1 MVRVEDLNIT
11 FFHLPKN
18 AGSSIAIWLT
28 DNVGGEEYHNELRHA
43 TPENLKPLFD
53 DFGWSFCCV
62 RNPWDRVV
70 SAYHYYVR
78 RHQTSDGKYGI
89 DPLKTSWEEFANR
102 EWEHGKW
109 GCVHKPQTTYFD
121 KVDCILRFENLDKD
135 FLQIQDMYNCWRPLF
150 TANQSKHKDY
160 RKYYTNPRWIDDVA
174 EHFKADIKEFGY
186 SFE

>member
-43 TPENLKPLFD
+43 TPVNLKPLFN

-70 SAYHYYVR
+70 SWYNFFKEQRKIFISFEEYMDCVINNDW
-78 RHQTSDGKYGI
+78 SGKYI
-89 DPLKTSWEEFANR
+89 RPIT
-102 EWEHGKW
+102 
-109 GCVHKPQTTYFD
+109 PQCLTIND
-121 KVDCILRFENLDKD
+121 KDVDYIIKYENLIEDFKVVQNKVNCYEPLSHINKANYTKHADYYAKDKY
-135 FLQIQDMYNCWRPLF
+135 INWI
-150 TANQSKHKDY
+150 AE
-160 RKYYTNPRWIDDVA
+160 YYA
-174 EHFKADIKEFGY
+174 EEIASLDY
-186 SFE
+186 SFGE